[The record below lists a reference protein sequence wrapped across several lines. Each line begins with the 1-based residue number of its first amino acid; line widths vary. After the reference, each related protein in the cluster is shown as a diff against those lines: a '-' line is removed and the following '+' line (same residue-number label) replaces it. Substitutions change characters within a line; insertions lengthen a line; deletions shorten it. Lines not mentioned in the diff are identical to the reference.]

1 MSPEPPAAAAAA
13 AAEKQAY
20 DRGVLA
26 GEISQRLA
34 GHDEHLRHING
45 SIDQMTGAVRQLA
58 QELQASTAAQKVRDA
73 EAISAAKTLAAETE
87 RRRSILAEST
97 ASTDRVFSKRERILG
112 LVLTIVA
119 LMVTVYLGT
128 H

>member
-1 MSPEPPAAAAAA
+1 MSTEPAAAAAA

-20 DRGVLA
+20 DRGVTA
-26 GEISQRLA
+26 GEISQRLQ

-58 QELQASTAAQKVRDA
+58 QELQAASAAQKVRDA
-73 EAISAAKTLAAETE
+73 EVVASAKALAAETE
-87 RRRSILAEST
+87 RRRAILADTTS
-97 ASTDRVFSKRERILG
+97 STDRAFSKRERILG